1 MIRSLLPVFVASF
14 IHAAEPAYIIEM
26 PWRYL
31 LGAQQDG
38 KWFTSEQVG
47 KNFNQ
52 ARSYDLY
59 TLEGKAGSVK
69 TGKAEAD
76 LEVCPDVWM
85 VPITP
90 EPDLDARSIG
100 VNAKWNPQP
109 RIAKQGA
116 LTVEAYL
123 KSTSEVLSANG
134 LSKSKPQLQQH
145 LRVDLDN
152 DKDDDVLIA
161 AERYQLREDDA
172 FVPTSTKAG
181 DYSVLYLRRVVEG
194 KVKTQMLVGDFYR
207 KSEDFNVPWSHRVTG
222 LLDLDGD
229 GKLEIVI
236 HSAYYEGATTTVWK
250 LQGSE
255 YVKVLEL
262 ACGV

>member
-1 MIRSLLPVFVASF
+1 MTRFLLPLLFAGF
-14 IHAAEPAYIIEM
+14 TQAAEPSFFLEM
-26 PWRYL
+26 PWRYV

-38 KWFTSEQVG
+38 KWFTSEQTG

-52 ARSYDLY
+52 ARSYDLF

-69 TGKAEAD
+69 ANRAEAD
-76 LEVCPDVWM
+76 VDVCPDVWL

-90 EPDLDARSIG
+90 EPDPDKSFIG
-100 VNAKWNPQP
+100 VNATWNAQP
-109 RIAKQGA
+109 RIAKKGA
-116 LTVEAYL
+116 LTVEAYV
-123 KSTSEVLSANG
+123 KATSDLLAKNG
-134 LSKSKPQLQQH
+134 LAKSKAKLTQH
-145 LRVDLDN
+145 LRVDLDL
-152 DKDDDVLIA
+152 DGEEDVLIA
-161 AERYQLREDDA
+161 AEQYQLREDDA

-181 DYSVLYLRRVVEG
+181 DYSVVYLRRVVNG

-207 KSEDFNVPWSHRVTG
+207 TAADFNVPWSHEVSG

-229 GKLEIVI
+229 GQLEIII

-250 LQGSE
+250 LQGGE